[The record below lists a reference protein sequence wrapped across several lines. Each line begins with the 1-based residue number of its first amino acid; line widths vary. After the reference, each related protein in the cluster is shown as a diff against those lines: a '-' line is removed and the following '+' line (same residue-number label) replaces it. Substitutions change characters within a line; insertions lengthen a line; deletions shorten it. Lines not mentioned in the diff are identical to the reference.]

1 MRTTYNRDMAQVLT
15 ISCKLKV
22 SVSQAA
28 KLDATL
34 DAFAK
39 ALNCVNE
46 NTPEKIVNAVKLQS
60 LCYRE
65 IRTRF
70 GLSSNLAQQ
79 VCRRL
84 AGARKVAQQK
94 NRPVKAFKSGFVT
107 YDARIF
113 SFREKD
119 WTVSLTTVEGR
130 ERFELDIGH
139 YQRGLL
145 AGSNPKAATL
155 VKRQGGSYSIQIG
168 VESEVPEPEHAVKA
182 IGVDLGRRDI
192 AHTSEGDN
200 WNGQQLNQVR
210 DHYSRLRGVLQRKA
224 SKGTRSTRRRCQQL
238 LQRLSG
244 RERRFQTWV
253 NHCISKS
260 IVARALAT
268 HRFIALE
275 DLTGIRERVNRQ
287 PRSKTERRRAN
298 SWAFYQLRQFVH
310 YKAMRAGVKV
320 VVVSPAY
327 SSQTCLPVDWAT
339 GREAFSLCEPGLWL
353 GRGCRFERCQ
363 RDCTFGGRCKP
374 APLHPPACGGTR
386 GGFVVGLPAAGLPKA
401 RSVPPSIPPPPV
413 YGGLGGWKGGRSE
426 PGSLQRYPIYP
437 AAGAQRA
444 GSGWAARCC
453 RELLSKTRL
462 L

>member
-1 MRTTYNRDMAQVLT
+1 MRTTYNFDMAQVLT

-22 SVSQAA
+22 SASQAA

-39 ALNCVNE
+39 ALLAPAGRRPYWVNE
-46 NTPEKIVNAVKLQS
+46 NTPEKTVNAVKLQS

-139 YQRGLL
+139 YQRGML
-145 AGSNPKAATL
+145 AGSHPKSATL
-155 VKRQGGSYSIQIG
+155 VKRQGGSYYVQIC
-168 VESEVPEPEHAVKA
+168 VESEVPEPEHAVRA

-192 AHTSEGDN
+192 DHTSEGDN

-210 DHYSRLRGVLQRKA
+210 DHYSRLRRVLQRKA
-224 SKGTRSTRRRCQQL
+224 SRGTRSTRRRCRQL

-244 RERRFQTWV
+244 RERRFQSWV

-260 IVARALAT
+260 IVARAKAT
-268 HRFIALE
+268 CSLIALE
-275 DLTGIRERVNRQ
+275 DLTGMRPPARWRERERVNQQ
-287 PRSKTERRRAN
+287 PRSKRERRRAN
-298 SWAFYQLRQFVH
+298 SEAYGPLARGAFYQLRQFVH

-320 VVVSPAY
+320 VLVPPAY
-327 SSQTCLPVDWAT
+327 SSQTCHQCLWI
-339 GREAFSLCEPGLWL
+339 GQREGKHFRCVNPACGWEGDADLNGANVIALLGVAVNRPRGPWL
-353 GRGCRFERCQ
+353 ACQ
-363 RDCTFGGRCKP
+363 LQGYRKP
-374 APLHPPACGGTR
+374 APYRLA
-386 GGFVVGLPAAGLPKA
+386 VGAG
-401 RSVPPSIPPPPV
+401 
-413 YGGLGGWKGGRSE
+413 
-426 PGSLQRYPIYP
+426 
-437 AAGAQRA
+437 
-444 GSGWAARCC
+444 
-453 RELLSKTRL
+453 
-462 L
+462 